1 MTPTQIYSPASEL
14 HVVYDIL
21 SKLFAA
27 DLNDDNTPD
36 ASYVSLSPSLV
47 LPVLVADL

>member
-1 MTPTQIYSPASEL
+1 MIVDGTQIYSPASEL

-36 ASYVSLSPSLV
+36 ALYVSLSPSLV
-47 LPVLVADL
+47 LRS